1 MRAKTNTY
9 IKTPARGEEPIFII
23 TGRPEDVASARK
35 EILSAA
41 EHFTQIRAR
50 RASTHNAP
58 VEGIGNVV
66 NMDDNNRVT
75 IMVRVPYRVIGL
87 VVGPKG
93 ATVKRIQQL
102 TSTYIVTPSRDKDPC
117 FEVRGSPENVERAR
131 KEIESY
137 IALRTGGSPDSP
149 PEPEFFHQGSLGGPE
164 TYTNP
169 SAMNLLN
176 RRMSESSR
184 MGINHSFIRPDERR
198 MSPLSN
204 AVFSGQEQDQFTNMP
219 MSAPAIPSERVF
231 DFSSF
236 NDALMFVSPA
246 PQPLVVNAAR
256 DVIKSQPPSPTY
268 SWESNSSD
276 SLAMNSPKQ
285 TSIPQALFRG
295 VPNPSPTP
303 SCCVCHDKEVVAALV
318 PCGHNLFC
326 MSCASYVAEYVRR
339 CPVCQTQ
346 VNNILRI
353 HTR

>member
-1 MRAKTNTY
+1 M
-9 IKTPARGEEPIFII
+9 RGEEPIFII
-23 TGRPEDVASARK
+23 TGRPEDVSSARK

-50 RASTHNAP
+50 RASTHNVP
-58 VEGIGNVV
+58 VPIEGIGNVV

-75 IMVRVPYRVIGL
+75 ILVRVPYRVVGL

-102 TSTYIVTPSRDKDPC
+102 TNTYIVTPSRDKDPC
-117 FEVRGSPENVERAR
+117 FEVRGSPENVERAK

-149 PEPEFFHQGSLGGPE
+149 PEPDYFAQGSLGVPE

-169 SAMNLLN
+169 AAMNLLN

-184 MGINHSFIRPDERR
+184 MGIEHSFVRPDDRR

-204 AVFSGQEQDQFTNMP
+204 AVFSGQEQDHFINMP
-219 MSAPAIPSERVF
+219 MSAPVIPSERVF

-236 NDALMFVSPA
+236 NDALMFVNPP
-246 PQPLVVNAAR
+246 PQPLLVNAAR
-256 DVIKSQPPSPTY
+256 DVNGILKSQPPSPTY
-268 SWESNSSD
+268 SWESGSSD
-276 SLAMNSPKQ
+276 GVAMNSPKQ
-285 TSIPQALFRG
+285 KSMPQVLFRG
-295 VPNPSPTP
+295 IPNPNPTS

-346 VNNILRI
+346 VNNALRI